1 MPSSSHSACARWRN
15 GANLRREKSS
25 RTASCSSGGDV
36 GDVEGEFEG
45 REGDRRAATAVS
57 GFGWVRAAAASVRA
71 RDRSP
76 ASPSDPSWPTSA
88 RTPAAANA
96 AADADASAETL
107 TETSTSSFP
116 PPRLG
121 PAPTAIHDGS
131 AAGESNACGSG
142 GE

>member
-36 GDVEGEFEG
+36 EG
-45 REGDRRAATAVS
+45 REGDRRAAIAVSAVS

-96 AADADASAETL
+96 AAAADASAETS

-121 PAPTAIHDGS
+121 PAPAAIHDGS